1 MKCFPTHFKASNP
14 FFKEIMLLVKFNVDG
29 KEEITNQTLTEK
41 NFSSEVSDHE
51 VSCIPKP
58 KKHQNLDIQFEFT
71 FLT

>member
-1 MKCFPTHFKASNP
+1 
-14 FFKEIMLLVKFNVDG
+14 MLLVKFNVDG